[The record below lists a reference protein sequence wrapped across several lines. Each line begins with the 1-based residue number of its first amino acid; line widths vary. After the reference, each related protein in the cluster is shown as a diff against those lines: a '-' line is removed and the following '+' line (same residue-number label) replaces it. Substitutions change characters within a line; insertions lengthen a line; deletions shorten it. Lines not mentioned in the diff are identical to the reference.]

1 MKQLSTISF
10 YQNILL
16 SIEKEFCSKPFFC
29 SKPYPPRLVTDFVQC
44 SKDLRYGKWDLTFAL
59 HFWDHGSMTH
69 QGTLRICCPN
79 ALGASEDVKV
89 DSPLTVLS
97 VFLPYANIREFW
109 LFSSLY
115 SSVVNSEIC
124 MCGLSNFLFCF

>member
-1 MKQLSTISF
+1 
-10 YQNILL
+10 
-16 SIEKEFCSKPFFC
+16 
-29 SKPYPPRLVTDFVQC
+29 
-44 SKDLRYGKWDLTFAL
+44 
-59 HFWDHGSMTH
+59 MTH

-124 MCGLSNFLFCF
+124 MCGLSKGHTLNGLKTNVRDLTTTKKK